1 MEFTGQIFGHENDI
15 KSIMVLLLT
24 VTAVVTTLTALG
36 SHDIIQVD
44 FEKIRNI
51 KTLTAGIS
59 LNTLLFMICL
69 LLGEITAGKVSAKE
83 L

>member
-1 MEFTGQIFGHENDI
+1 M
-15 KSIMVLLLT
+15 M
-24 VTAVVTTLTALG
+24 TALG

-83 L
+83 I

>member
-1 MEFTGQIFGHENDI
+1 
-15 KSIMVLLLT
+15 IMVLLLT
-24 VTAVVTTLTALG
+24 VTAVVMTLTALG